1 MKFAIIALVTTAL
14 VPASAWAAT
23 DKPLS
28 APAPAWVK
36 PVPAPSA
43 APADDQG
50 AVQILLQDQQIA
62 FVPGKTSSYAETVV
76 KIAKPEGLGVGNL
89 SFAWDPE
96 RQVPTVHKLLIR
108 RGDKVIDVLASG
120 QTFTVLRRETNL
132 DAATLDGVLTAN
144 IQPEGLQVGDVIDFA
159 MTIES
164 SDPVLK
170 NHVEAIAGGW
180 NGASMMKAHA
190 RLQWPAEMAMRLRST
205 GDLPKLKAAKDG
217 NLMVAE
223 VTLGPVKPYVAPKGA
238 PLRFQFGRQLE
249 VTDYRSWGE
258 LGAIMAPLYG
268 KAAAIPAQD
277 ALHDELE
284 KVRSASADPKARG
297 EAALRLVQERVR
309 YVALL
314 MGAGGYDPVS
324 AELTWSRR
332 YGDCKAKTALLLG
345 LLRALGIEADP
356 VAVSAPSGDGLDG
369 RLPAAGLFNHVLV
382 RAIIAGRTYW
392 LDGTRTGDRSLDRL
406 AVPDYGWGLPL
417 IAHDAAL
424 VRMTPG
430 PLEVP
435 GDETNIRIDATAGL
449 TVPAPVTVEQVLRG
463 DYAASVNATLAN
475 LSGEAR
481 DRGLRGYWRQ
491 RFNFI
496 DVKDAK
502 AIIDQDKG
510 ETKLTMSGLATMDW
524 SSGRYETDE
533 TGVGYEADFQREPGP
548 DVDAPFAVP
557 YPIYDKVTEMVLLPA
572 GFAGHKA
579 TNSRDVD
586 QTVAGIHYV
595 RETSFSGTTFMVS
608 RSRRSVAPEF
618 AAKDAP
624 AAQAALRELANHAI
638 YIGRPSEYIPTMAEA
653 DAGIAAKPDN
663 ANAYID
669 RGNLH
674 LNEGEY
680 DLAISDF
687 SKAATLDPKDPW
699 ALANRGL
706 AEVSQERYAAAT
718 KDLDAAAEL
727 DAGNPVIFRAR
738 GAMAEQQGRYKDA
751 LAAYD
756 RSLELDPGNR
766 YAIGRRIATSRAMGD
781 EASALRDAAAAIARR
796 GDDVEMYLL
805 RANIFRK
812 QGKQEEAL
820 AEAAALSRANP
831 NNVEAQVTA
840 GRIYD
845 GFGKQQEAM
854 AAFDRAIAIKPESYV
869 YLNRAL
875 SRPKADLDGRRADV
889 DTALKLDPRS
899 SAALAEKARVQTDAR
914 DFEGALATAATAVA
928 AQPKSSYA
936 LVQRGIAYERASKP
950 ALAAKDFDAAK
961 AMARQPAEL
970 NGICWAK
977 AVAGVALERALVEC
991 DTGLAGA
998 PDSAPIMDSKGL
1010 VLLRLGRVDDAI
1022 SMYDAALTKTPQLS
1036 SSLYG
1041 RGLARLKK
1049 GDAAAAEQDRKA
1061 ALAADPDIVET
1072 FADMGLTW
1080 RD

>member
-1 MKFAIIALVTTAL
+1 MRSAIIALVTTAL

-36 PVPAPSA
+36 PTPVPTDATTG
-43 APADDQG
+43 DQG

-62 FVPGKTSSYAETVV
+62 FMPGKTSSYAESVV
-76 KIAKPEGLGVGNL
+76 KIAKPEGLDVGNL

-120 QTFTVLRRETNL
+120 QAFTVLRRETNL

-159 MTIES
+159 MTIDS

-170 NHVEAIAGGW
+170 DHVEAIAGGW
-180 NGASMMKAHA
+180 NGAPMVKAHA
-190 RLQWPAEMAMRLRST
+190 RLQWPATMAMRLRTT
-205 GDLPKLKAAKDG
+205 GDLPKLKAAKDS
-217 NLMVAE
+217 NVMVAE
-223 VTLGPVKPYVAPKGA
+223 VTLDAVKPYVAPKGA
-238 PLRFQFGRQLE
+238 PLRYRYGRLIE
-249 VTDYRSWGE
+249 ATDYASWGE
-258 LGAIMAPLYG
+258 LGAVMTPLYG
-268 KAAAIPAQD
+268 RAAAIPAQGP
-277 ALHDELE
+277 LHDELD
-284 KVRSASADPKARG
+284 KIRSATADPRMRA

-314 MGAGGYDPVS
+314 MGAGGYDPAS

-345 LLRALGIEADP
+345 LLRGLGIEADP

-369 RLPAAGLFNHVLV
+369 RLPAVALFNHVLV
-382 RAIIAGRTYW
+382 RAIIVGRTYW

-406 AVPDYGWGLPL
+406 AIPDYGWGLPL
-417 IAHDAAL
+417 LAHDGAL
-424 VRMTPG
+424 VRMAPG

-449 TVPAPVTVEQVLRG
+449 TVPAPVTVTQVLRG
-463 DYAASVNATLAN
+463 DYAASVNATLASV
-475 LSGEAR
+475 SGEAR

-496 DVKDAK
+496 DVKEAT
-502 AIIDQDKG
+502 ASIDQDKG
-510 ETKLTMSGLATMDW
+510 ETRLTMNGLATMDW

-548 DVDAPFAVP
+548 DADAPFAVP
-557 YPIYDKVTEMVLLPA
+557 HPIYDKLTETVLLPS
-572 GFAGHKA
+572 GFAGHKP
-579 TNSRDVD
+579 TQSRDVD

-595 RETSFSGTTFMVS
+595 RETAFSGTTFTVS

-624 AAQAALRELANHAI
+624 AAQAVLREMANHAI
-638 YIGRPSEYIPTMAEA
+638 YIGRPSDYVPTMAEA
-653 DAGIAAKPDN
+653 DANIAAKPDS
-663 ANAYID
+663 ALPYID

-674 LNEGEY
+674 LNDGEY
-680 DLAISDF
+680 ELAVADF
-687 SKAATLDPKDPW
+687 SKAAALDPKDPW

-706 AEVSQERYAAAT
+706 VHVYQERYAAAA
-718 KDLDAAAEL
+718 KDLDAAEAL
-727 DAGNPVIFRAR
+727 DAKNSVVFRAR
-738 GAMAEQQGRYKDA
+738 GLMAQQQGRYKDA

-756 RSLELDPGNR
+756 RSLVLDPGNR
-766 YAIGRRIATSRAMGD
+766 FAIRRRIATSHALGD
-781 EASALRDAAAAIARR
+781 DVSALRDAAAEIAKRS
-796 GDDVEMYLL
+796 DDVDMYLL
-805 RANIFRK
+805 RANIFRG
-812 QGKQEEAL
+812 QGKRDEAL
-820 AEAAALSRANP
+820 AEAAALGRTNP
-831 NNVEAQVTA
+831 DNVEAQVTA

-845 GFGKQQEAM
+845 AFGKQQEAM
-854 AAFDRAIAIKPESYV
+854 AAFDRALAIKPESYI

-875 SRPKADLDGRRADV
+875 SRPKTDLDGRRADI
-889 DTALKLDPRS
+889 DLALKLDPHS
-899 SAALAEKARVQTDAR
+899 GDALAEKARMQTDAR
-914 DFEGALATAATAVA
+914 DFEGALATAGLAVSA
-928 AQPKSSYA
+928 DPKNLYA

-950 ALAAKDFDAAK
+950 DLAAKDFDAAK
-961 AMARQPAEL
+961 AMAHQPAEF
-970 NGICWAK
+970 NSICWAK
-977 AVAGVALERALVEC
+977 AVAGIALERALAEC
-991 DTGLAGA
+991 NAALTAA
-998 PDSAPIMDSKGL
+998 PDNAAVMDSKGL

-1022 SMYDAALTKTPQLS
+1022 SVYDAALAKRPMQS
-1036 SSLYG
+1036 ASLYG
-1041 RGLARLKK
+1041 RGLAQLKK
-1049 GDAAAAEQDRKA
+1049 GNTAAADQDRKA
-1061 ALAADPDIVET
+1061 ALAVDPDVVET

-1080 RD
+1080 G